1 MARPK
6 DLGLEHTW
14 RRRLQRQAA
23 SGLSIPDFCSQEG
36 VSTAS
41 FYAWRRRLAAPP
53 HAAPAAPPLFVP
65 LHLDPPPRR
74 DDTTAPARGFEIELP
89 HRVRLRCDAAPD
101 PEWLGRLVAALA
113 GLRSQEVAP

>member
-14 RRRLQRQAA
+14 RRRLRRQAA
-23 SGLSIPDFCSQEG
+23 SGLSIPEFCARQG

-53 HAAPAAPPLFVP
+53 SDVRPDAPLFVP
-65 LHLDPPPRR
+65 LHLDPSPHPDGTVSGRS
-74 DDTTAPARGFEIELP
+74 FEIELP
-89 HRVRLRCDAAPD
+89 HRVRLRCEAAPE

-113 GLRSQEVAP
+113 GLRLQEVAP